1 MYEEITEVRLAL
13 FSIIDTREREQSIIK
28 AKKESYT
35 KLCLDAFVT
44 GIRGPLGAFVRALR
58 PKTLSEAY
66 EEALKEGELY
76 FQDKKRKMLETN
88 NPRQGKRGSNESQGQ
103 NAGTSYSNN
112 GNNGSNYN
120 SNNNRFRVIKT
131 LTIVPDPTVRIEIT
145 ELTPRL

>member
-76 FQDKKRKMLETN
+76 FQDKKR
-88 NPRQGKRGSNESQGQ
+88 
-103 NAGTSYSNN
+103 
-112 GNNGSNYN
+112 
-120 SNNNRFRVIKT
+120 
-131 LTIVPDPTVRIEIT
+131 
-145 ELTPRL
+145 